1 MTRREA
7 REQALTL
14 VFERMF
20 KDESIEDIVSLAKD
34 ARDIEPNPFAV
45 KLAEGVSD
53 NIDEIDD
60 KIKKYSIRWAN
71 ERLSK
76 VVLSI
81 LRMSIYE
88 LFYIKNI
95 PSSVTVNEAVELA
108 KKFGGDGDSAFVN
121 GLLGKLIRSEGLD
134 DKDRNTEDSDSK
146 KVK

>member
-20 KDESIEDIVSLAKD
+20 KDESIKDIVSLAKD
-34 ARDIEPNPFAV
+34 ARDIEPDPFAV
-45 KLAEGVSD
+45 NLAEGVSD

-60 KIKKYSIRWAN
+60 KIKKYSIRWVN

-88 LFYIKNI
+88 IFYIKNI

-108 KKFGGDGDSAFVN
+108 KKYGGDGDSAFVN
-121 GLLGKLIRSEGLD
+121 GLLGKLIRSEGLED
-134 DKDRNTEDSDSK
+134 QDRIGENSDNN

>member
-20 KDESIEDIVSLAKD
+20 KDESIKDIISLAKD
-34 ARDIEPNPFAV
+34 ARDIEPDPFAI

-108 KKFGGDGDSAFVN
+108 KKYGGDGDSAFIN
-121 GLLGKLIRSEGLD
+121 GLLGKLIRSEGLED
-134 DKDRNTEDSDSK
+134 TDRGGEGSDSK